1 MSDNK
6 DNKKKGFFA
15 RLFGGSNTSKESNN
29 AKPTPIEKDE
39 IPTLSS
45 VKKMKKADIV
55 DSAKA
60 HGLDLDISLTK
71 VKLIE
76 AWELHFNS
84 SKVNQE
90 DVLVEEVSLE
100 EAPAEEEEETATT
113 EQPTLRVPV
122 IKIDL
127 PLPSAEVVATA
138 TYAAVAA
145 VATTTLATPLFDK
158 LKKQIQKFL
167 QKKVDKWKKNRQKK
181 KESLES

>member
-1 MSDNK
+1 M
-6 DNKKKGFFA
+6 
-15 RLFGGSNTSKESNN
+15 
-29 AKPTPIEKDE
+29 E
-39 IPTLSS
+39 IPSINLGRGKLPDALDMPSIPLKQPS
-45 VKKMKKADIV
+45 AEMPVFPPIV
-55 DSAKA
+55 IPPQN
-60 HGLDLDISLTK
+60 L
-71 VKLIE
+71 E
-76 AWELHFNS
+76 APAG
-84 SKVNQE
+84 
-90 DVLVEEVSLE
+90 VELE
-100 EAPAEEEEETATT
+100 EAPAEKDEETATT

-122 IKIDL
+122 VKIDL

>member
-1 MSDNK
+1 M
-6 DNKKKGFFA
+6 
-15 RLFGGSNTSKESNN
+15 
-29 AKPTPIEKDE
+29 E
-39 IPTLSS
+39 IPSTNLGRGKLPQALDMPSIPLEPPT
-45 VKKMKKADIV
+45 ADMPVFPPIV
-55 DSAKA
+55 IPPTNLVAPK
-60 HGLDLDISLTK
+60 G
-71 VKLIE
+71 V
-76 AWELHFNS
+76 EL
-84 SKVNQE
+84 
-90 DVLVEEVSLE
+90 EEVPE
-100 EAPAEEEEETATT
+100 ETEDAETATT

-167 QKKVDKWKKNRQKK
+167 QKKVDKWKENRQKK